1 MKRLFTLALQGLATV
16 LPVALTVYFVYW
28 LLAKMETVVSKAI
41 LLVLPPELY
50 FRGLGILSAFII
62 LVAIGLLVRF
72 YVVRYILRL
81 GEALLGRIPL
91 IKSIFG
97 AIQDFTRMFSSK
109 REHDAQSVVLVEVQE
124 GRHLMGFVTGSAV
137 AGKHFPEQQS
147 GLVGVYLPMS
157 YQIGGYTLYVTPD
170 RLQTLDIP
178 VEEAMRIALT
188 GGIQNGRPDKRST

>member
-16 LPVALTVYFVYW
+16 LPVALTLYFVYW
-28 LLAKMETVVSKAI
+28 LLEKMEAVVSKLI
-41 LLVLPPELY
+41 LLVLPPDLY

-91 IKSIFG
+91 IKSVFG

-109 REHDAQSVVLVEVQE
+109 REQEAQSVVLVEVQE
-124 GRHLMGFVTGSAV
+124 GRHLLGFVTGSAV
-137 AGKHFPEQQS
+137 AQAHFADQYAD
-147 GLVGVYLPMS
+147 LVGVYLPMS
-157 YQIGGYTLYVTPD
+157 YQIGGYTLYVSPD
-170 RLQTLDIP
+170 RLQRLDMP
-178 VEEAMRIALT
+178 VEDAMRIALT
-188 GGIQNGRPDKRST
+188 GGIQNGQEDKR